1 MEKDK
6 RTRSTTGEW
15 TIMEKP
21 VEDDKWQIE
30 HNANV
35 LKEAEEI
42 KSDPKKMKAIKA
54 YLKEDKKRIKCIED
68 IVQARQDMYAESDED
83 GERK

>member
-21 VEDDKWQIE
+21 EE
-30 HNANV
+30 HFSPKYDAET
-35 LKEAEEI
+35 LKDAEAI
-42 KSDPKKMKAIKA
+42 KSNPKRMKAVKA
-54 YLKEDKKRIKCIED
+54 YLKDEKKRIKCIED